1 MIFNVT
7 LGISTPFVV
16 QTPNLEE
23 ILLSSIKST
32 TQNLDA
38 LAVVV
43 GEISNHKL
51 RSNLAFFLTLS
62 ITKSCLCIMISL
74 IFLFLEGICL
84 RLFHY
89 ENSSRAFYHCLVLL
103 PFTFTNNFINFNYN
117 FFWYFREYL
126 KQKTQPRKKILNS
139 RNVMFTEDFNHHM
152 FSGPTNVFWVQG
164 EVLNR
169 DHFKVY
175 GKVGFSS
182 CFMSFLLTIPALST
196 LELFSMRK
204 CSM

>member
-32 TQNLDA
+32 THNLDA

-152 FSGPTNVFWVQG
+152 FSGPTNVF
-164 EVLNR
+164 
-169 DHFKVY
+169 
-175 GKVGFSS
+175 
-182 CFMSFLLTIPALST
+182 
-196 LELFSMRK
+196 
-204 CSM
+204 

>member
-32 TQNLDA
+32 THNLDA

-103 PFTFTNNFINFNYN
+103 PFTFTNNFINFNEQ
-117 FFWYFREYL
+117 FFVVFSGVL
-126 KQKTQPRKKILNS
+126 K
-139 RNVMFTEDFNHHM
+139 TEDTAKEKNF
-152 FSGPTNVFWVQG
+152 
-164 EVLNR
+164 E
-169 DHFKVY
+169 
-175 GKVGFSS
+175 
-182 CFMSFLLTIPALST
+182 
-196 LELFSMRK
+196 
-204 CSM
+204 